1 MNAPDDR
8 VFHEGECLMQA
19 RVGMRERM
27 AALGAHLIRPF
38 MAEQH
43 QAFFAQLP
51 FVIVGSVDAEGQ
63 AWASILAGSP
73 GFIGS
78 PDPHHLRIR
87 ARPPVTDPLHQNLIA
102 GASIALLGIEPH
114 TRRRNRMN
122 GIVERID
129 DDGILVG
136 VQQSFGNCPKY
147 IQARQA
153 DYAKREGAE
162 AVHTATALDERSRPI
177 VAHADTLFIATAHPG
192 ANHATVLIRLSQT
205 AKTDAIFQVRS
216 GMALRFPATT
226 DGSDADLQANSASK
240 WEFLFSVCDN
250 RISTHAT
257 TQAHG
262 VDMSHRGGKP
272 GFVRIDNDRTL
283 TIPDFSG
290 NRFFNTLG
298 NIVLNPRA
306 GLLFIDFE
314 SGNVLHIATAAEIIF
329 DGPELDAFAGA
340 ERLLRLTIRHV
351 THRVAS
357 LPLRW
362 KGDAQ
367 MSPYLANTGRWMPT

>member
-1 MNAPDDR
+1 MNAPDGLE
-8 VFHEGECLMQA
+8 VFHEGERLMQV

-27 AALGAHLIRPF
+27 AALGTHVIRPF
-38 MAEQH
+38 MTEQH

-63 AWASILAGSP
+63 AWASILVGSP

-78 PDPHHLRIR
+78 PDAHHLLIR
-87 ARPPVTDPLHQNLIA
+87 ARPTADDPLHPTLIV

-122 GIVERID
+122 GIVKHID
-129 DDGILVG
+129 DDGLLVG

-153 DYAKREGAE
+153 EYAKRVGSG
-162 AVHTATALDERSRPI
+162 AVHTATALNERSRPI
-177 VAHADTLFIATAHPG
+177 IACADTLFIGTAHPG
-192 ANHATVLIRLSQT
+192 ANHATTQSH
-205 AKTDAIFQVRS
+205 
-216 GMALRFPATT
+216 AL
-226 DGSDADLQANSASK
+226 
-240 WEFLFSVCDN
+240 V
-250 RISTHAT
+250 
-257 TQAHG
+257 AHG
-262 VDMSHRGGKP
+262 VDVSHRGGKP
-272 GFVRIDNDRTL
+272 GFVHIDNDRTL
-283 TIPDFSG
+283 TLPDFSG

-306 GLLFIDFE
+306 GLLFIDIE
-314 SGNVLHIATAAEIIF
+314 SGDVLYIAADAEIIF
-329 DGPELDAFAGA
+329 DGPELNAFAGA

-351 THRVAS
+351 THVVAS

-362 KGDAQ
+362 KGEPQ
-367 MSPYLANTGRWMPT
+367 LSPYLANTGSWTTT

>member
-1 MNAPDDR
+1 MNAPDEP
-8 VFHEGECLMQA
+8 VFHEGEWLMQA

-27 AALGAHLIRPF
+27 AALGVHVMRPF
-38 MAEQH
+38 MTEQH

-51 FVIVGSVDAEGQ
+51 FVIVGSVDVEGQ
-63 AWASILAGSP
+63 TWASILAGSP

-78 PDPHHLRIR
+78 PDAHHLLIC
-87 ARPPVTDPLHQNLIA
+87 ARPPVTDPLYRTLIV

-129 DDGILVG
+129 DDGLLVG

-153 DYAKREGAE
+153 EYAKREGSG
-162 AVHTATALDERSRPI
+162 AVHTAAALNERSRPI
-177 VAHADTLFIATAHPG
+177 IARADTLFIATAHPG
-192 ANHATVLIRLSQT
+192 ANHAATESHALI
-205 AKTDAIFQVRS
+205 
-216 GMALRFPATT
+216 
-226 DGSDADLQANSASK
+226 
-240 WEFLFSVCDN
+240 
-250 RISTHAT
+250 
-257 TQAHG
+257 AHG
-262 VDMSHRGGKP
+262 VDVSHRGGKP
-272 GFVRIDNDRTL
+272 GFVRIDNDRALTL
-283 TIPDFSG
+283 PDFSG

-314 SGNVLHIATAAEIIF
+314 SGDVLHIAADAEIIF
-329 DGPELDAFAGA
+329 DGPELNAFAGA

-351 THRVAS
+351 THVVAS
-357 LPLRW
+357 LSLRW
-362 KGDAQ
+362 KGEPQ
-367 MSPYLANTGRWMPT
+367 LSPYLANTGHWKPI